1 MIKNKFSK
9 IQNWNRISLSKSKE
23 VKVLVKIILFNNRKQ
38 Q

>member
-9 IQNWNRISLSKSKE
+9 IQNWNRISLLKKKE